1 MFCIGGDAEGDDVM
15 ADTVAT
21 ETASAVAAVV
31 GLLNSPIFCLAYSIL
46 RPFTLFELGRMY
58 P

>member
-31 GLLNSPIFCLAYSIL
+31 GLLNCWAKREREREEIQL
-46 RPFTLFELGRMY
+46 
-58 P
+58 